1 MAWKVTAGES
11 FLEKSMTSSEGSPT
25 GQWLEL
31 ETVQELTVYIGLLS
45 PDHTPGKHP
54 LFPLVPKQAW
64 LCFQ

>member
-1 MAWKVTAGES
+1 MAWKAGES

-31 ETVQELTVYIGLLS
+31 ETVQELTVSIGLLS